1 MKQKTEN
8 IKKLKR
14 AGTIIAV
21 AGGLTLGAVAISNTQ
36 NKVSD
41 STENKE
47 YFKQLKNTANKM
59 TLEQKQQF
67 IQVGEEM
74 LQKLQEKIDSDT
86 TNPEEQFEARLAQRQ
101 ITEELKI
108 MRKNLQKER

>member
-1 MKQKTEN
+1 MKQKTEK

-14 AGTIIAV
+14 AGTIIAI
-21 AGGLTLGAVAISNTQ
+21 AGGLALGSVENLYAQ
-36 NKVSD
+36 DKVSD

-47 YFKQLKNTANKM
+47 YFKQLENTANKM

-67 IQVGEEM
+67 IQAGEEM
-74 LQKLQEKIDSDT
+74 LQKLQKKINSNK
-86 TNPEEQFEARLAQRQ
+86 TNPEERFQARRSKRQ